1 MDNGNEHR
9 KINCLFASVEVDP
22 LVKVGGLGDVAFALP
37 QALNS
42 LQPETIDGM
51 QIETRL
57 VIPCHSTACLGVEN
71 MTEFFEFSVPTG
83 AGTIPA
89 RAFSSNIDG
98 LSVYLI
104 YADPIS
110 RDTAVYSENLYLD
123 GLKFSFF
130 SMAILE
136 FARALDWKIDILHAN
151 DWHTALSVY
160 RLDMLRKNDY
170 HLKDARS
177 VITIHNLPYM
187 GAGTE
192 TALDELGIPPSQDR
206 RLPAWARYLPMPMG
220 LSVADEIVA
229 VSPTYAREIMTP
241 EFGCGLQNYLMY
253 KNDRVSGIINGVDV
267 QSWDP
272 ATDRN
277 IFVNYTAEH
286 LEQREK
292 NKRALIAEFS
302 LNPSEDIPLLIFIGR
317 MDRQKGVDLAIG
329 ALRQLINL
337 PWQVIMLGKGNP
349 VLEEEAHKFER
360 DHPDKVRAVT
370 RFDGRLARRMY
381 AGGDI
386 ILMPSLYEPCGL
398 AQMIGM
404 RYGCIPLGRATGG
417 LKDTIIDIEDSE
429 NGTGFIFDRADP
441 NALAVT
447 IRRALSHY
455 QYKLDWE
462 ETQIRGMKQDFSWH
476 KSALQYARI
485 YQELK
490 KAQNEN

>member
-1 MDNGNEHR
+1 METGNDNR
-9 KINCLFASVEVDP
+9 KINCLFASAEVDP

-37 QALNS
+37 QALNN
-42 LQPETIDGM
+42 LQPETLEGG

-57 VIPCHSTACLGVEN
+57 VIPCHSTACLDIEN
-71 MTEFFEFSVPTG
+71 MSEFFEFKVQTASG
-83 AGTIPA
+83 SIPA
-89 RAFSSNIDG
+89 RTFTTNIDG
-98 LSVYLI
+98 LTIYLI
-104 YADPIS
+104 YAEPIARDPL
-110 RDTAVYSENLYLD
+110 VYSEDLYRD
-123 GLKFSFF
+123 GLKFTFF

-136 FARALDWKIDILHAN
+136 LVRMLDWKIDILHAN
-151 DWHTALSVY
+151 DWHTAISIY
-160 RLDMLRKNDY
+160 RLDMLRQSD
-170 HLKDARS
+170 HFLKDAKS
-177 VITIHNLPYM
+177 VITVHNLPYM
-187 GAGTE
+187 GVGTE

-206 RLPAWARYLPMPMG
+206 RLPTWARYLPMPMG

-253 KNDRVSGIINGVDV
+253 KNDRVSGILNGVDV
-267 QSWDP
+267 QSWNP
-272 ATDRN
+272 ETDRN
-277 IFVNYTAEH
+277 IFANYTAQN
-286 LEQREK
+286 LEERKK
-292 NKRALIAEFS
+292 NKQELIAEFS
-302 LNPSEDIPLLIFIGR
+302 LDPSDDIPLLIFIGR
-317 MDRQKGVDLAIG
+317 MDLQKGVDLAIG

-337 PWQVIMLGKGNP
+337 PWQVIFLGKGNL
-349 VLEEEAHKFER
+349 VLEEEAHKFES
-360 DHPDKVRAVT
+360 DHPDKVRAIT

-381 AGGDI
+381 AGGDM

-429 NGTGFIFDRADP
+429 NGTGFIFEQADP

-455 QYKLDWE
+455 QYKLGWE

-476 KSALQYARI
+476 KSALKYAGI
-485 YQELK
+485 YQGLK
-490 KAQNEN
+490 RGRNEN